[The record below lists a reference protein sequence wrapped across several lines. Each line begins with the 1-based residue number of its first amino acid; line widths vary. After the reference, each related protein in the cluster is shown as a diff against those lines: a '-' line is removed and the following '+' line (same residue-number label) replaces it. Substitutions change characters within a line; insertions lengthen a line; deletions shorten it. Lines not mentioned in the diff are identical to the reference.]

1 MVKPYH
7 IGHGE
12 INLLIDRHLDKDG
25 MFEQVPGALWSK
37 GVLWYPWGKGIHL
50 RAKVSEHGHGTQV
63 HPKAPTL

>member
-7 IGHGE
+7 IGHRE

-37 GVLWYPWGKGIHL
+37 GVLWCQWGKGNSFES
-50 RAKVSEHGHGTQV
+50 KGE
-63 HPKAPTL
+63 